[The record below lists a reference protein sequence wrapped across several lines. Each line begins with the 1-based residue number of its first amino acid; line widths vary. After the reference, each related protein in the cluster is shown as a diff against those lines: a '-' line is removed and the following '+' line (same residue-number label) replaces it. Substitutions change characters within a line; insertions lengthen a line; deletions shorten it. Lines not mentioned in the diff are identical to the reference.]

1 MKSESFV
8 SVVIVI
14 PDHLNYIYAS
24 LSKLAS
30 LLDTLY
36 SDYELV
42 VIAPGL
48 DSTSAQVED
57 RVLKDI
63 PCVRIIQ
70 LSTPVF
76 HDVALAA
83 G

>member
-14 PDHLNYIYAS
+14 PDHLNDIYAP

-42 VIAPGL
+42 VIAPG
-48 DSTSAQVED
+48 
-57 RVLKDI
+57 
-63 PCVRIIQ
+63 
-70 LSTPVF
+70 
-76 HDVALAA
+76 
-83 G
+83 